1 MAETYCGK
9 SCSICSAKEELNCPG
24 CMNGPGMPIKGDCPI
39 AICCRDKGHSEC
51 SSCSLKPDCTNWK
64 NRVMQP
70 DFRKEKIKADAEE
83 KEYIAEYAP
92 IMSKWFMILFISMV
106 VSNISFIFTS
116 DAIHEHFPSFYVIC
130 SVITGICT
138 ILYSVILFIL
148 SKVHERYT
156 IAGICAVINSL
167 YHFIEILAFK
177 GDTPTWFALISLVC
191 YISMIVEG
199 YHFFNAT
206 SDTLMGVDN
215 MLAAKWS
222 DLWKWYKWMMI
233 GVISSV
239 VLILIAPV
247 IGLIVMLVSVIGI
260 IIIDIIKFVYI
271 FQTGKAFKKV
281 TGELQEKK
289 PEENQE

>member
-1 MAETYCGK
+1 
-9 SCSICSAKEELNCPG
+9 
-24 CMNGPGMPIKGDCPI
+24 
-39 AICCRDKGHSEC
+39 
-51 SSCSLKPDCTNWK
+51 
-64 NRVMQP
+64 
-70 DFRKEKIKADAEE
+70 
-83 KEYIAEYAP
+83 
-92 IMSKWFMILFISMV
+92 
-106 VSNISFIFTS
+106 
-116 DAIHEHFPSFYVIC
+116 
-130 SVITGICT
+130 
-138 ILYSVILFIL
+138 
-148 SKVHERYT
+148 
-156 IAGICAVINSL
+156 
-167 YHFIEILAFK
+167 
-177 GDTPTWFALISLVC
+177 
-191 YISMIVEG
+191 MIVEG

-260 IIIDIIKFVYI
+260 IIIDISKFVYI